1 MSENAETVLFDP
13 SVGKSN
19 SRDRIPNESLLPVLR
34 EHPDFSGWK
43 RSGEYFRD
51 PNDSARTLGLN
62 GVKSFKGG
70 ISQTLFEVAK
80 ERDLLGA
87 ARI

>member
-1 MSENAETVLFDP
+1 MSENAEKVLFDP
-13 SVGKSN
+13 STGKGN
-19 SRDRIPNESLLPVLR
+19 SRDRILNESLLAVIQ

-51 PNDSARTLGLN
+51 PNDNAKTLGLN

-70 ISQTLFEVAK
+70 VPQTLFEVAK
-80 ERDLLGA
+80 E
-87 ARI
+87 

>member
-1 MSENAETVLFDP
+1 MSKNAETVLFDP

-19 SRDRIPNESLLPVLR
+19 LRDHIPKESLLAVIQ
-34 EHPDFSGWK
+34 EHPEFSGWK

-51 PNDSARTLGLN
+51 PNDNAKTLGLN

-70 ISQTLFEVAK
+70 VPQTLFEVSK
-80 ERDLLGA
+80 E
-87 ARI
+87 